1 MRRHVTDS
9 PSKLW
14 VGGRLTPNLLLA
26 AGVVAPAACLL
37 AGCSS
42 GGSDLISTVALP
54 SMQSVEA
61 SGAAGGLDMSASPGA
76 DRMTAPA
83 NVTPAQRSYLDALLA
98 AGVRPSNDLHALSI
112 GAYVCQ
118 ARAAGQN
125 DQAVWDAVAPMV
137 RSDIAE
143 SGSTKP
149 SDIGNVDPVIGH
161 YIGIATQQLC

>member
-1 MRRHVTDS
+1 
-9 PSKLW
+9 
-14 VGGRLTPNLLLA
+14 
-26 AGVVAPAACLL
+26 
-37 AGCSS
+37 
-42 GGSDLISTVALP
+42 
-54 SMQSVEA
+54 
-61 SGAAGGLDMSASPGA
+61 MSASPGA

-118 ARAAGQN
+118 ARAAGQS

-137 RSDIAE
+137 RSDISE
-143 SGSTKP
+143 SGSSKP